1 MQKKSGPENG
11 QKLKKSGCA
20 TMILPVQKTKKI
32 ACTGTFALHAQKKNN
47 TAHSRQLFSQ
57 KILVARHSL
66 HDVYST
72 LLPLSYWQRVT
83 HCYLF
88 AVCFPITVWF
98 LLLSGWTPS
107 FSLLARRRSPPI
119 GLTLTT
125 CNWLLPASR
134 SRLNFHFFLF
144 LTLRWT
150 IRSLVVS
157 S

>member
-1 MQKKSGPENG
+1 MAK
-11 QKLKKSGCA
+11 KLKKSGCA

-32 ACTGTFALHAQKKNN
+32 AKDSLHGHFCLARPKKENN

-125 CNWLLPASR
+125 CHWLLPASR